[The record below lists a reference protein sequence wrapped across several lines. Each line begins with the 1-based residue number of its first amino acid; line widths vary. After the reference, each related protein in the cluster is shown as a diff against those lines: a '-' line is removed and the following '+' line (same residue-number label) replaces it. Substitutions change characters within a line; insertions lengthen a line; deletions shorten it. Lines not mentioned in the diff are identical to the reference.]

1 MTAMMSERAIGI
13 ARRIVERK
21 NAAVVAGDVNGA
33 RKCDR
38 NYDRLISALNG
49 GTLFGSQAG
58 PDSVGVQLN
67 ECIAAPDGTVPMWG
81 QSGRFFIRVNGMAS
95 VVTYDAY
102 WCMSGFEHFEFHACE
117 FNRPYIS
124 ETGYRSDFAH
134 ELSPGLTT
142 REAAE
147 SRFRALQREGVSDI
161 KPDAYVAQANAFG
174 DTPFVVEGLRAGPG
188 ALPYIGEHVRVG
200 RRVGLVVADPAA
212 NAEGRLIVAMMD
224 CDKTGRRRDAPLTTI
239 RQVSVWPW
247 DVSPMTEDEKQ
258 RCTDPATHLTVAM
271 IEALGAI
278 SI

>member
-1 MTAMMSERAIGI
+1 MTAVIPARAIDI

-21 NAAVVAGDVNGA
+21 NAAVVAGDANCA
-33 RKCDR
+33 RKCDKH
-38 NYDRLISALNG
+38 YDRLVSALNG

-67 ECIAAPDGTVPMWG
+67 ERIAAPDGTVPMWG
-81 QSGRFFIRVNGMAS
+81 QSGRFFIRVDGMAS

-117 FNRPYIS
+117 FDRPYIS

-147 SRFRALQREGVSDI
+147 LRFRALQREGVRVI
-161 KPDAYVAQANAFG
+161 KPDAYVVQANAFG
-174 DTPFVVEGLRAGPG
+174 DTPFVVQGLRAGTG

-200 RRVGLVVADPAA
+200 RRVGLVVADAAA

-224 CDKTGRRRDAPLTTI
+224 CDKTGRHRNAPLTTI
-239 RQVSVWPW
+239 RHV
-247 DVSPMTEDEKQ
+247 
-258 RCTDPATHLTVAM
+258 TV
-271 IEALGAI
+271 
-278 SI
+278 